1 MLGKFARKV
10 RTKKLLRDLVSRRH
24 RIILPLRDDDDSS
37 SDRDHFEG
45 LACSKAMAKRFPRVK
60 KSFLLFLD
68 HHYTGRLS
76 HKLIDI
82 LDDDPDKL
90 GASVADFPSSGS
102 ESNEWPE

>member
-68 HHYTGRLS
+68 HHYCGRLS
-76 HKLIDI
+76 QRVIDT

-90 GASVADFPSSGS
+90 GASLADFPSPGS

>member
-37 SDRDHFEG
+37 SDRDHFER

-76 HKLIDI
+76 QKLIDI

-90 GASVADFPSSGS
+90 GASVADFPSPGS